1 MKTLICTRVLLAAV
15 LVLGLLSC
23 DIFLTAKEGRWN
35 PLDPNNELEVIVPE
49 TDGYADAAD
58 LDDGDTKLFTDTGC
72 SKAIVMS
79 FDKNDFPEELGNV
92 YLKLYHVSAPGPDIW
107 IRIHPIAQVWPS
119 PLPFSAVETPGVF
132 YNPEAEVLHVLSIEP
147 GWEIIDL
154 SEIVDEDEGNIQYGV
169 VIFSDSVPVDFESTR
184 GAEHPH
190 LLVEAR

>member
-49 TDGYADAAD
+49 TDGYALSSLDDAAPV
-58 LDDGDTKLFTDTGC
+58 LIAAPGA
-72 SKAIVMS
+72 KAIVMS
-79 FDKNDFPEELGNV
+79 FDTADFPEELGNV
-92 YLKLYHVSAPGPDIW
+92 YLKLYHVSAPGSGIW

-132 YNPEAEVLHVLSIEP
+132 YYPEAVVLHLVSIEP

-154 SEIVDEDEGNIQYGV
+154 SEIVDGDEGNIKHGI
-169 VIFSDSVPVDFESTR
+169 VIFSESIHIEFESTE
-184 GAEHPH
+184 AEDFHPH